1 MKKWIIVCLGLCMMC
16 NEVIAQIKIPQLSP
30 AAVVQQQV
38 GLANVRISY
47 ARPSLRGRK
56 MLGKES
62 IPFGK
67 VWRLGANQVTTIE
80 LNDDLMIEGKP
91 LAKGK
96 YALFAIPDSL
106 DWTIV
111 INSDPNQWGAYS
123 YKEAKDVMRIKVK
136 ANKLAQAQ
144 ETMSMQF
151 EDITPTTASLV
162 FSWENTQFKV
172 AFVHHA
178 DEKVMAEIK
187 EKTSKENPGM
197 MTLMESAEYYLLMNR
212 DLEQA
217 LTWATKLV
225 EKSKSP
231 FVMNL
236 QAQIAEK
243 LKKYDLAIS
252 AAKEAAALA
261 TKNGD
266 VAAVT
271 AANDLVKR
279 CEGKK

>member
-1 MKKWIIVCLGLCMMC
+1 MKNYLIACFACCLLG
-16 NEVIAQIKIPQLSP
+16 NTSIAQIKIPQLSP
-30 AAVVQQQV
+30 GAVVQQQV
-38 GLANVRISY
+38 GLANVIFSY

-56 MLGKES
+56 MLGQES

-80 LNDDLMIEGKP
+80 INDELVIEGKP
-91 LAKGK
+91 LPKGK
-96 YALFAIPDSL
+96 YAMFAIPDSL
-106 DWTIV
+106 EWTIV

-123 YKEAKDVMRIKVK
+123 YKEEKDVMRFKVK
-136 ANKLAQAQ
+136 SSQLVQPL
-144 ETMSMQF
+144 ETMSMSF

-162 FSWENTQFKV
+162 FRWEKTQFKISLL
-172 AFVHHA
+172 HKA

-187 EKTSKENPGM
+187 EKTAKENPGM

-217 LTWATKLV
+217 LTWATQLV
-225 EKSKSP
+225 EKRKSP

-252 AAKEAAALA
+252 ASNEAIQLA

-266 VAAVT
+266 IAAAT
-271 AANDLVKR
+271 AAKDLIKR

>member
-1 MKKWIIVCLGLCMMC
+1 MKKWIVACLAYCMMC
-16 NEVIAQIKIPQLSP
+16 NDSIAQIKIPQLSP
-30 AAVVQQQV
+30 AAVVEQQV

-123 YKEAKDVMRIKVK
+123 YNETKDVMRFKVK
-136 ANKLAQAQ
+136 ANKVAQTK
-144 ETMSMQF
+144 ETMSLQF

-162 FSWENTQFKV
+162 FCWENTKFKV
-172 AFVHHA
+172 AFLHNA

-187 EKTSKENPGM
+187 EKTGKENPGM

-217 LTWATKLV
+217 LTWTTQLV
-225 EKSKSP
+225 EKRKSP

-252 AAKEAAALA
+252 AAKEAATLA
-261 TKNGD
+261 TKNAD
-266 VAAVT
+266 VAAAT
-271 AANDLVKR
+271 AANDLIKR

>member
-1 MKKWIIVCLGLCMMC
+1 MKKWIVTCIALACIGNASV
-16 NEVIAQIKIPQLSP
+16 AQIKIPQLSP
-30 AAVVQQQV
+30 AAIVQQQV
-38 GLANVRISY
+38 GLVNVSISY
-47 ARPSLRGRK
+47 SRPSLRGRK
-56 MLGKES
+56 MLGQES
-62 IPFGK
+62 IPFDK

-80 LNDDLMIEGKP
+80 LNDDLTIEGKL

-96 YALFAIPDSL
+96 YALFAIPDSA

-123 YKEAKDVMRIKVK
+123 YKEAKDVMRFKVK
-136 ANKLAQAQ
+136 ASKLAQPL
-144 ETMSMQF
+144 ETMSMSF

-162 FSWENTQFKV
+162 FRWENTQFKV
-172 AFVHHA
+172 ALLQNA

-187 EKTSKENPGM
+187 EKTTKENPGM

-217 LTWATKLV
+217 LTWATQLV
-225 EKSKSP
+225 EKRKSP

-261 TKNGD
+261 SKNGD
-266 VAAVT
+266 VAAAT
-271 AANDLVKR
+271 AANDLIKR

>member
-1 MKKWIIVCLGLCMMC
+1 MKKWLISILAIGFLCQAG
-16 NEVIAQIKIPQLSP
+16 ISQIKIPQLSP

-38 GLANVRISY
+38 GLANVSISY

-56 MLGKES
+56 MLGQAS

-80 LNDDLMIEGKP
+80 LNDDLLIEGKL

-96 YALFAIPDSL
+96 YALFAIPDSV

-111 INSDPNQWGAYS
+111 INSDPNQWGAYT
-123 YKEAKDVMRIKVK
+123 YKEEKDVMRFKVK
-136 ANKLAQAQ
+136 TSKLTQAV

-151 EDITPTTASLV
+151 EDITPTTSSLV
-162 FSWENTQFKV
+162 FRWESTQFKIS
-172 AFVHHA
+172 FLQNA

-187 EKTSKENPGM
+187 EKTAKENPGL

-217 LTWATKLV
+217 LKWATALV
-225 EKSKSP
+225 EKRKSP

-252 AAKEAAALA
+252 AAKEAVQLA

-266 VAAVT
+266 MAAAT
-271 AANDLVKR
+271 AANDLIKR